1 MIWYCSVQ
9 YYYYLIDFQF
19 QVNFRKE
26 LTNENAE
33 NDPNS
38 EYNKSGQ
45 DPAFQYTNFALVK
58 KTKEVGL
65 YQIGCVNR
73 SGFRSC
79 THSDE
84 TFLFFVHNGKVIL
97 YPNNLDQSEPI
108 AYLKT
113 MQEEE
118 AISENDKEMF
128 SKKIESITLLNT
140 NQQKNKPKERW

>member
-45 DPAFQYTNFALVK
+45 DPAFQYTNFETEVLK
-58 KTKEVGL
+58 DELKTREQFPNNTLDQKPNGIETSKER
-65 YQIGCVNR
+65 Y
-73 SGFRSC
+73 
-79 THSDE
+79 E
-84 TFLFFVHNGKVIL
+84 KVINA
-97 YPNNLDQSEPI
+97 PKSSDV
-108 AYLKT
+108 
-113 MQEEE
+113 
-118 AISENDKEMF
+118 
-128 SKKIESITLLNT
+128 
-140 NQQKNKPKERW
+140 QKFKPK